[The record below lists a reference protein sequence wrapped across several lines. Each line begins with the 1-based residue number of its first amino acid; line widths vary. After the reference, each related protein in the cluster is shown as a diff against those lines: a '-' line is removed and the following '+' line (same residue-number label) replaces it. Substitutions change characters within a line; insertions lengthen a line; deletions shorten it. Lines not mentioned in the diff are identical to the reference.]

1 MDGGSADHAGSG
13 YLPPAG
19 DPVAASGFIAGVARG
34 AGSYS
39 LLFRVQRPVHV
50 VVAVIQFGEWPQ
62 NYFFTAF

>member
-1 MDGGSADHAGSG
+1 MAGVQITQG
-13 YLPPAG
+13 AVICRPAG